1 MRREEISFE
10 ELTGDIEQVVNKV
23 LAKTFPADL
32 EELFGHLRRHMHCHF
47 EDISRGSLEFDPS
60 LKKFAEQTFGKI
72 DFILKAFEGKV
83 FSSHKKKQQET
94 RDRIY
99 RLWYAIYP
107 NHGMQ
112 ERTLNIS
119 YFTSKY
125 GLEVVSFIRDMMDS
139 EETSHQVLFLS
150 EQS

>member
-1 MRREEISFE
+1 M
-10 ELTGDIEQVVNKV
+10 L
-23 LAKTFPADL
+23 
-32 EELFGHLRRHMHCHF
+32 CHF

-60 LKKFAEQTFGKI
+60 LKKFAEQTSGKI
-72 DFILKAFEGKV
+72 DFMLKAFEGKV
-83 FSSHKKKQQET
+83 FSSHKKKQKET

-99 RLWYAIYP
+99 RLWQAIYP

-119 YFTSKY
+119 YFISKY
-125 GLEVVSFIRDMMDS
+125 GFEVVSLIRDKMDS
-139 EETSHQVLFLS
+139 EENAHQVIFLS